1 MRALLIAPVVA
12 LSLTG
17 CQALVPQQQ
26 ANGYASPAANMMA
39 SRDAQLAQRLE
50 TARAAAKANPGGAK
64 EAYVFAHEVSGA
76 YQVGYVTEA
85 KGNGPALLTES
96 FGYLDAAATAHEGEA
111 PKMLAAKG
119 SLLLTSGDKAGG
131 KAALEQSFATPNL
144 WPVAKLLVIYDEA
157 GDKVSIRKTC
167 EKARG
172 VTKTDEEKYAVL
184 DNCVHHAHAAS
195 VDDAL
200 AWAPKG
206 DVGFYNQHHAEYEAE
221 DARRAQAARE
231 KSEAERKAMYDSFSK
246 PGTTNTT
253 GASGR
258 SGGGSSA
265 NSGPVSVTIRS
276 ECPSTVKVFYGDKP
290 KFGSG
295 TTSSISSNSVNSHS
309 FRAGDMMWV
318 VDDHDNGMG
327 SVSVSPGT
335 RELRIGRDCRSV
347 SAR

>member
-1 MRALLIAPVVA
+1 MP
-12 LSLTG
+12 
-17 CQALVPQQQ
+17 PQETS
-26 ANGYASPAANMMA
+26 GYGASPAANMMA

-96 FGYLDAAATAHEGEA
+96 FGYLDAAATAHADEA

-119 SLLLTSGDKAGG
+119 SLLLTSGDKAAG

-144 WPVAKLLVIYDEA
+144 WPVAKLLVLYDEA
-157 GDKVSIRKTC
+157 GDKTSIRKTC
-167 EKARG
+167 ERARG
-172 VTKTDEEKYAVL
+172 VAKTDEEKYAVL
-184 DNCVHHAHAAS
+184 DNCVHHAHATS
-195 VDDAL
+195 TDDAL

-206 DVGFYNQHHAEYEAE
+206 DVAFYNQHHAEYEAE

-231 KSEAERKAMYDSFSK
+231 KSDADRKAMHDSFSN
-246 PGTTNTT
+246 PGTTSTT
-253 GASGR
+253 GASGSR
-258 SGGGSSA
+258 GARGESGSGGA
-265 NSGPVSVTIRS
+265 PATSGPVSVTIRS
-276 ECPSTVKVFYGDKP
+276 ECPSTVKVFYGNKP

-318 VDDHDNGMG
+318 VDEHDNGMG
-327 SVSVSPGT
+327 NVSVSPGT
-335 RELRIGRDCRSV
+335 REIRIGRDCRSV